1 VSALSRLGSI
11 LSTSLLGVFSLGVW
25 LVALVWMSSVATI
38 ALLLTPFVSF
48 KRSHPYL
55 GAPGMAT
62 CVRLTFSRLRVTR
75 DPGFDPER
83 RSVFC
88 QNHVSVLDGHVA
100 CGAIP
105 HAFCGLMNHTHF
117 RIPGYG
123 WIMKLARGIPVY
135 PRASGRTAEISEAAR
150 ERAAYGISI
159 LTFPEAHRT
168 LDGNVRE
175 FRRGV
180 FFMARDAGLPVVPLA
195 VRGLYAINRKGSW
208 LFRPGT
214 VDVYLGPQIETAG
227 LNDEQVGELATRVQS
242 AIDTYV
248 RTGTYPQALS
258 DPTPMAAEPPG

>member
-1 VSALSRLGSI
+1 MSVLSRLGSI
-11 LSTSLLGVFSLGVW
+11 LGTLCLGVFSVGVW
-25 LVALVWMSSVATI
+25 LVALVWMSSAAAL
-38 ALLLTPFVSF
+38 ALLLTPLVPF

-55 GAPGMAT
+55 GAPAMAA
-62 CVRLTFSRLRVTR
+62 CVRLTLSRLRVTY
-75 DPGFDPER
+75 DPEFDPER

-100 CGAIP
+100 CGVIP

-123 WIMKLARGIPVY
+123 WIMRLARGIPVY

-150 ERAAYGISI
+150 ERAAYGLSI

-168 LDGNVRE
+168 LDGDVRE

-180 FFMARDAGLPVVPLA
+180 FFMARDAGLPVVPVA

-214 VDVYLGPQIETAG
+214 VDVYVGPQIETEG
-227 LNDEQVGELATRVQS
+227 LSDEQVAELAKRVQGV
-242 AIDTYV
+242 IDTYV
-248 RTGTYPQALS
+248 RTGGAT
-258 DPTPMAAEPPG
+258 